1 MKYTIIKFF
10 NGDCEIV
17 VGNKTCVLTNEKPSI
32 IINEDEY
39 EVILQKYESMIVN
52 KLLLVQR
59 IEPKI
64 ETKEDKK
71 FNKK

>member
-1 MKYTIIKFF
+1 MKNHQSLLMKMNMKLFYK
-10 NGDCEIV
+10 
-17 VGNKTCVLTNEKPSI
+17 
-32 IINEDEY
+32 
-39 EVILQKYESMIVN
+39 KYESMIVN

-71 FNKK
+71 V